1 MTFAE
6 ILSTAIGNTFRSRLR
21 TSLTVLAI
29 FVGAFTLTLTNGLG
43 VGIKSYIDAQVAG
56 LGGENLMSVAKASTL
71 EATGFSTEEGPRKY
85 DPEASF
91 FTVGSGMQFEAIT
104 TDDLELLR
112 QIDGVVSVEPVRVV
126 APDYVAHGD
135 SEKYEIL
142 LSPAPSSI
150 EVDLA
155 VGRSVS
161 EQGTVEVEGFEEPV
175 GEILLPISYVEPLG
189 FSSAQDALGSVLT
202 IALSDPFGNQREV
215 SAYVTGVMHT
225 GLFGEAFVASPALR
239 EEMFEAQTRGLPAFV
254 ANVFQS
260 ATMELE
266 PGTSAERKEAIKAE
280 LRENEL
286 AGITLEDQLGAIDAV
301 ITGLVWVLNGFAIIA
316 LIAAG
321 FGIINT
327 LLMSVQER
335 TREIGLMKA
344 MGMGAGRIF
353 ALFSAEAVFIG
364 FLGSALG
371 AVLGILTGTII
382 SNILAD
388 GILSDLDGLRVL
400 AFDPVQVLLV
410 TLLVMFLAFVAGT
423 LPAAKAARQDPIE
436 ALRYE

>member
-1 MTFAE
+1 MRAFELVT
-6 ILSTAIGNTFRSRLR
+6 TAIGNTFRSRVR
-21 TSLTVLAI
+21 TFLTVLAI

-43 VGIKSYIDAQVAG
+43 VGIKSYIDSQVAG
-56 LGGENLMSVAKASTL
+56 LGGQDLMSVAKASTL
-71 EATGFSTEEGPRKY
+71 EATGFSDDDTPRKY

-91 FTVGSGMQFEAIT
+91 FTVGSGMQFEALT
-104 TDDLELLR
+104 SADLEILEQL
-112 QIDGVVSVEPVRVV
+112 DGVVSVEPVRVV

-135 SEKYEIL
+135 GEKYEIMV
-142 LSPAPSSI
+142 SPAPSGI
-150 EVDLA
+150 QLDLA
-155 VGRSVS
+155 AGRNVS
-161 EQGTVEVEGFEEPV
+161 AEGTVQVAGFAEPL
-175 GEILLPISYVEPLG
+175 GEIIMPVSYVEPLG
-189 FSSAQDALGSVLT
+189 FASPEAAVGAVLT
-202 IALSDPFGNQREV
+202 IALSDPFGNQHAV
-215 SAYVTGVMHT
+215 NAYVAGVMRRS
-225 GLFGEAFVASPALR
+225 LFGEAFVASAALR
-239 EEMFEAQTRGLPAFV
+239 EEMFAAHTRGLPPFV

-260 ATMELE
+260 ATMQLT
-266 PGTSAERKEAIKAE
+266 PGSTPEEKAAIKAQLAE
-280 LRENEL
+280 HDL
-286 AGITLEDQLGAIDAV
+286 AGITLEDQLGAIDSV

-371 AVLGILTGTII
+371 AVLGIVTGTII
-382 SNILAD
+382 SDVLAA
-388 GILSDLDGLRVL
+388 GILKDLEGLRVL
-400 AFDPVQVLLV
+400 AFDPLQVLLV
-410 TLLVMFLAFVAGT
+410 VVVVMVLAFVAGT
-423 LPAAKAARQDPIE
+423 LPAAKAARQDPID